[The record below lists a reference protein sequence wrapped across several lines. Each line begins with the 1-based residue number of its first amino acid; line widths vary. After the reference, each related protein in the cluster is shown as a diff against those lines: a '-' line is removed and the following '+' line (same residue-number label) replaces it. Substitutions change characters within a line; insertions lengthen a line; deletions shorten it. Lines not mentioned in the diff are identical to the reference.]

1 MKLSIIV
8 PVYNVEKYIRNCI
21 ESIFQQGLNDN
32 DFEVI
37 IINDGTKDESMA
49 IIDGLTKSRSNV
61 IIINQQNQGLSK
73 ARNNGMVRA
82 KGDYLLF
89 LDSDDLLVEQSISAL
104 LNNIQDTKAD
114 LIVAGF
120 IRMTNVQI
128 DNSYQSIKS
137 NSFEIQETTGLE
149 LLLKH
154 LNPRECYVW
163 RTLYKREFLFE
174 NNINFI
180 PNICFEDIPFTH
192 ECYLK
197 AKYCLITSEP
207 IYIYRIRTE
216 SISSSINIKTGID
229 FGSSIAKTWELTSIK
244 DIIPEAIQKVKDD
257 IFIALSVLLYSTAQ
271 DIPSSKGRKQILDH
285 LKQVAPHMSFTNG
298 LKQRFVNLMFHHM
311 LHTYVS
317 LRVIHI
323 KVFKNNKDRV

>member
-37 IINDGTKDESMA
+37 IINDGSKDESIA
-49 IIDGLTKSRSNV
+49 IIDGLTNSHSNV
-61 IIINQQNQGLSK
+61 KIINQHNQGLSM

-128 DNSYQSIKS
+128 DNSYKYIKN

-154 LNPRECYVW
+154 LNPRECYIW
-163 RTLYKREFLFE
+163 RTLYKREFLFN

-197 AKYCLITSEP
+197 AKHCLITSEP

-285 LKQVAPHMSFTNG
+285 LKQVAPHMTFTNG

-323 KVFKNNKDRV
+323 KVFKKNKDRV